1 MLISDLYED
10 IQKTVAIYPG
20 RFQPFHR
27 GHAAVYKWLTTKFDT
42 VFIATSD
49 KVEPPR
55 SPFNFNEKRVMITH
69 AGVPS
74 SAIVQ
79 VKNPYVAAEIT
90 NKFDENTTV
99 AVFAVS
105 QKDMDEDPRFQFKPK
120 KDGSPSYYQPYGGE
134 MQPLSKNGY
143 IIVTPTFNFTVL
155 GEPMKSATEFRRDF
169 ASADTN
175 TQAKMI
181 ADLYGSYDKQVHRL
195 MAEKIQVS

>member
-1 MLISDLYED
+1 MRISDLFE
-10 IQKTVAIYPG
+10 QTQMTVAIYPG

-27 GHAAVYKWLTTKFDT
+27 GHAAVYKWLTTKFDS

-55 SPFNFNEKRVMITH
+55 SPFNFAEKRMLMTH
-69 AGVPS
+69 AGIPS

-79 VKNPYVAAEIT
+79 VKNPYVAKEIT
-90 NKFDENTTV
+90 DKFVADTTS

-105 QKDMDEDPRFQFKPK
+105 QKDMEEDPRFQFKPK
-120 KDGSPSYYQPYGGE
+120 KDGSPGYYRPYGGE
-134 MQPLSKNGY
+134 MQPLSKHGY
-143 IIVTPTFNFTVL
+143 IIVTPTFNFKVL

-169 ASADTN
+169 SNADLK
-175 TQAKMI
+175 TQAEMI
-181 ADLYGSYDKQVHRL
+181 QDLYGSYDKQVHRL

>member
-1 MLISDLYED
+1 MRISDLFEQT
-10 IQKTVAIYPG
+10 QKTVAIYPG

-27 GHAAVYKWLTTKFDT
+27 GHAEVYKWLTTKFDS

-55 SPFNFNEKRVMITH
+55 SPFKFAEKRMLMIH

-90 NKFDENTTV
+90 SKFDADTTS

-120 KDGSPSYYQPYGGE
+120 KDGSPGYYRPFGGE
-134 MQPLSKNGY
+134 MEPLSKHGY
-143 IIVTPTFNFTVL
+143 IIVAPTFNFNVL

-169 ASADTN
+169 ASADIKK
-175 TQAKMI
+175 QAEMI
-181 ADLYGSYDKQVHRL
+181 EDLYGSYDKKIHSL
-195 MAEKIQVS
+195 MAQKIRN

>member
-27 GHAAVYKWLTTKFDT
+27 GHAAVYKWLNTKFDT

-55 SPFNFNEKRVMITH
+55 SPFNFAEKRALMTH

-79 VKNPYVAAEIT
+79 VKNPYVAKEIT
-90 NKFDENTTV
+90 DKFDADSTV

-105 QKDMDEDPRFQFKPK
+105 EKDMEEDPRFQFKPK
-120 KDGSPSYYQPYGGE
+120 KDGSPAYYQPFGGE
-134 MQPLSKNGY
+134 MKPLSTNGY
-143 IIVTPTFNFTVL
+143 IITAPTFNFNVL

-169 ASADTN
+169 ANADLKK
-175 TQAKMI
+175 QAEMI
-181 ADLYGSYDKQVHRL
+181 KDLYGSYDKQVH
-195 MAEKIQVS
+195 KIMTTKIRT

>member
-1 MLISDLYED
+1 MRISDLFEQT
-10 IQKTVAIYPG
+10 QKTVVIYPG

-27 GHAAVYKWLTTKFDT
+27 GHAEVYKWLTTKFDS

-55 SPFNFNEKRVMITH
+55 SPFNFAEKRVMITH

-90 NKFDENTTV
+90 NKFDADTTV

-105 QKDMDEDPRFQFKPK
+105 QKDMEEDPRFQFKPK
-120 KDGSPSYYQPYGGE
+120 KDGSASYYQPYGGE
-134 MQPLSKNGY
+134 MQPLSKHGY
-143 IIVTPTFNFTVL
+143 IVVTPTFNFTVL

-169 ASADTN
+169 SNADLK

-181 ADLYGSYDKQVHRL
+181 QDLYGSYDKQVHRL
-195 MAEKIQVS
+195 MAEKIRT

>member
-1 MLISDLYED
+1 MRISDLLEQT
-10 IQKTVAIYPG
+10 QKTVAIYPG

-169 ASADTN
+169 ASADTK